1 MAMHSP
7 LRGLVTATVV
17 AVLLTAAVGG
27 ISIWRVYDN
36 NRLVSYSYD
45 IKDAL
50 DSLLSAITDAET
62 GQRGFL
68 ITGDPQYL
76 EPYQR
81 GTTRVHEALD
91 HLASL
96 AAKDSLRPEQIAD
109 LRPLI
114 DQKLQELAETVQA
127 RRSEGF
133 DAAQRIVRTD
143 VGRATMDRIRA
154 IVTEMDRN
162 EDAVL
167 TTRHGQSLA
176 NFQAAVVAESVVAVS
191 AIAVLVF
198 LANVS
203 RRRHTEVAERERIAL
218 RLAAIV
224 ESSEDA
230 MVAKDLNGT
239 ITAWNAAAE
248 RMYGYTATE
257 AIGQSV
263 RIVVPPDRQ
272 HEEDEVLE
280 RLRRGET
287 ITQLETVRMAK
298 DGRLIEVSLTI
309 SPIKTPTGE
318 IIGAS
323 KIARDL
329 TPLRLYATDLE
340 QKVRERTADLQAVNA
355 KLEAFAFSVA
365 HDLRAPLRG
374 MHGLAQALLEDYGA
388 RLDATGRDYAQR
400 IVEEATSMD
409 TLIND
414 LLAYGRLSHVD
425 LAVAAVDLR
434 DVLDKAAY
442 AVRDDIQSSGAHLD
456 IDSSL
461 PVVQGNA
468 SVLIQVFANLLSNA
482 VKFGGDRPRVRVRA
496 EMRGPQTAHVW
507 VEDQGIGIAPEH
519 QERIFGV
526 FERLHGAETYPGTGI
541 GLAIVKKGIERLG
554 GRVGVESQV
563 GHGSRFWIE
572 LPRAE
577 AA

>member
-1 MAMHSP
+1 MHSP
-7 LRGLVTATVV
+7 LRPLVTATIV

-81 GTTRVHEALD
+81 GTARVHDALD

-96 AAKDSLRPEQIAD
+96 ATKDSLRPEDIAA

-114 DQKLQELAETVQA
+114 DQKLHELAETVQA

-133 DAAQRIVRTD
+133 DAAQRIVRTN
-143 VGRATMDRIRA
+143 VGRATMERIRA
-154 IVTEMDRN
+154 IVTEMDDT

-167 TTRHGQSLA
+167 STRHGQSLA
-176 NFQAAVVAESVVAVS
+176 SFQTAAIAEAVVAVG
-191 AIAVLVF
+191 AIVTLVF

-203 RRRHTEVAERERIAL
+203 RRRQAEAAERERIAL

-224 ESSEDA
+224 ESSQDA

-239 ITAWNAAAE
+239 ITDWNAAAE
-248 RMYGYTATE
+248 RLYGYTANE
-257 AIGQSV
+257 AIGRSV

-280 RLRRGET
+280 KLRRGET
-287 ITQLETVRMAK
+287 ISQLETVRMAK

-318 IIGAS
+318 IVGAS

-340 QKVRERTADLQAVNA
+340 QKVRERTADLQAANTR
-355 KLEAFAFSVA
+355 LEAFAFSVA

-400 IVEEATSMD
+400 IVDEATSMD

-425 LAVAAVDLR
+425 LAVSAVDLR
-434 DVLDKAAY
+434 DVLDKSAY

-461 PVVQGNA
+461 PVVQGNP

-482 VKFGGDRPRVRVRA
+482 VKFGGDRPRVRVWA
-496 EMRGPQTAHVW
+496 EMRGPRVAHVW